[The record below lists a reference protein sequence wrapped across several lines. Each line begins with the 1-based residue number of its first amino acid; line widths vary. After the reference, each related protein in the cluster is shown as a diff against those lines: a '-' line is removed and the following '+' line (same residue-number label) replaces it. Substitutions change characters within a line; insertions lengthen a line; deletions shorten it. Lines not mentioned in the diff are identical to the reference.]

1 MYIARK
7 IKMKMKKTK
16 ELPPYVN
23 KSTALKMLAVT
34 PKVLKIYEA
43 KGIINPIMSEYY
55 GHVYLT
61 SEIEAV
67 ILPKALRTLAV
78 GDEIEVLNKK
88 YLCAKTEINGTDMCA
103 PCFIKGMSDRC
114 PKIQGAKYPVCFGN
128 QRPDRE
134 SVLFKIL
141 KK

>member
-1 MYIARK
+1 M
-7 IKMKMKKTK
+7 KMKMKKAK

-23 KSTALKMLAVT
+23 KSTALKMLGVL

-61 SEIEAV
+61 SEIEAI

-78 GDEIEVLNKK
+78 GEEIEVLNKK

-103 PCFIKGMSDRC
+103 PCFIKGMSERC

>member
-1 MYIARK
+1 MYIAHK
-7 IKMKMKKTK
+7 IKMKMKKAKK

-43 KGIINPIMSEYY
+43 KGIIEPIMFDTGY
-55 GHVYLT
+55 VYRT
-61 SEIEAV
+61 TEIEAV

-78 GDEIEVLNKK
+78 GEEIEVLNKI

-103 PCFIKGMSDRC
+103 PCFIRGMSEKC
-114 PKIQGAKYPVCFGN
+114 PKIQGAK
-128 QRPDRE
+128 
-134 SVLFKIL
+134 
-141 KK
+141 

>member
-1 MYIARK
+1 
-7 IKMKMKKTK
+7 MKKAK
-16 ELPPYVN
+16 ELPTYVN
-23 KSTALKMLAVT
+23 KSTALKMLGVA
-34 PKVLKIYEA
+34 PNVLKIYEA
-43 KGIINPIMSEYY
+43 KGIINTIMSAS

-67 ILPKALRTLAV
+67 ILPKALRTIAV
-78 GDEIEVLNKK
+78 GVEIEVLNKK

-103 PCFIKGMSDRC
+103 PCFIKGMSERC

-141 KK
+141 RK

>member
-1 MYIARK
+1 
-7 IKMKMKKTK
+7 MKKAK
-16 ELPPYVN
+16 ELPPYVD
-23 KSTALKMLAVT
+23 KSTALKMLGVSL
-34 PKVLKIYEA
+34 KVLKIYEA
-43 KGIINPIMSEYY
+43 KGIIKPIMQDSE
-55 GHVYLT
+55 HVYLT

-78 GDEIEVLNKK
+78 GEEIEVLNKK
-88 YLCAKTEINGTDMCA
+88 YLCVETEINGTDMCA
-103 PCFIKGMSDRC
+103 PCFIRGMSERC

-141 KK
+141 RK

>member
-1 MYIARK
+1 M
-7 IKMKMKKTK
+7 KMKMKKAK

-23 KSTALKMLAVT
+23 KSTALKMLGVM

-43 KGIINPIMSEYY
+43 KGIINPIMSAS

-78 GDEIEVLNKK
+78 GEEIEVLNKK

-103 PCFIKGMSDRC
+103 PCFIKGMSERC

-134 SVLFKIL
+134 SVLFKIIR
-141 KK
+141 K

>member
-1 MYIARK
+1 M
-7 IKMKMKKTK
+7 KMKMKKAK

-23 KSTALKMLAVT
+23 KSTALKMLGVNL
-34 PKVLKIYEA
+34 KVLKIYEA
-43 KGIINPIMSEYY
+43 KGIIKPIMSASK
-55 GHVYLT
+55 HVYLT

-103 PCFIKGMSDRC
+103 PCFIRGMSERC

-141 KK
+141 RK

>member
-1 MYIARK
+1 MK
-7 IKMKMKKTK
+7 IKMKKAK

-23 KSTALKMLAVT
+23 KSTALKMLGVM

-43 KGIINPIMSEYY
+43 KGIINPIMTASV
-55 GHVYLT
+55 HVYLT

-78 GDEIEVLNKK
+78 GEEIEVLNKK

-103 PCFIKGMSDRC
+103 PCFIGGMSERC
-114 PKIQGAKYPVCFGN
+114 PKIHGAKYPVCFGN
-128 QRPDRE
+128 QRPDKE
-134 SVLFKIL
+134 SVLFKL
-141 KK
+141 RK

>member
-1 MYIARK
+1 MYIAHK
-7 IKMKMKKTK
+7 MKMKMKKAKK
-16 ELPPYVN
+16 ELPHYVN
-23 KSTALKMLAVT
+23 KSTALKMLGVT

-43 KGIINPIMSEYY
+43 KGIINPIMSDS

-78 GDEIEVLNKK
+78 GDEIEVLNKN

-103 PCFIKGMSDRC
+103 PCFIRGMSERC
-114 PKIQGAKYPVCFGN
+114 PKIQGEKYPVCFVN
-128 QRPDRE
+128 LRHDSE

-141 KK
+141 SK

>member
-1 MYIARK
+1 MYIAHK
-7 IKMKMKKTK
+7 IKMKMKKAK

-23 KSTALKMLAVT
+23 KSTALKMLGVT
-34 PKVLKIYEA
+34 PKLLKIYEA
-43 KGIINPIMSEYY
+43 KEIIKPIMYESEY
-55 GHVYLT
+55 VYLT

-103 PCFIKGMSDRC
+103 PCFIRGMSERC

-128 QRPDRE
+128 QRPDIE

-141 KK
+141 RK

>member
-1 MYIARK
+1 M
-7 IKMKMKKTK
+7 KMKMKKAKK

-43 KGIINPIMSEYY
+43 KGIIEPIMFDS
-55 GHVYLT
+55 GHVYRT
-61 SEIEAV
+61 TEIEAV

-78 GDEIEVLNKK
+78 GEEIEVLNKK

-103 PCFIKGMSDRC
+103 PCFIRGMSERC

-141 KK
+141 RK

>member
-1 MYIARK
+1 MSNLREKAIEIAK
-7 IKMKMKKTK
+7 QTSS
-16 ELPPYVN
+16 E
-23 KSTALKMLAVT
+23 SAL
-34 PKVLKIYEA
+34 
-43 KGIINPIMSEYY
+43 
-55 GHVYLT
+55 
-61 SEIEAV
+61 EAV

-141 KK
+141 RK